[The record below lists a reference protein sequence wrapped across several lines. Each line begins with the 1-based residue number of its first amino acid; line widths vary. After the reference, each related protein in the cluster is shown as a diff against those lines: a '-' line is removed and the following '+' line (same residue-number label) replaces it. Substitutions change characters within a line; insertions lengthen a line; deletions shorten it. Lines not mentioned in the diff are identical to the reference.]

1 MELVDVGDSK
11 SPGGDTVP
19 VRVRPR
25 ALFFTFLHS
34 MGHTIHSTLKKTDS
48 LKNMLSADNSWQK
61 VPELSLC
68 EGCQGIILN
77 LMIQV
82 AYQGT
87 CVTDGITSEL

>member
-25 ALFFTFLHS
+25 ALFLCFLHS
-34 MGHTIHSTLKKTDS
+34 MGHTSHSTLKNDS
-48 LKNMLSADNSWQK
+48 LKSMLSTDNSWQN

-68 EGCQGIILN
+68 EDYQGIILN
-77 LMIQV
+77 LMKQV

-87 CVTDGITSEL
+87 CVTDGITSGL